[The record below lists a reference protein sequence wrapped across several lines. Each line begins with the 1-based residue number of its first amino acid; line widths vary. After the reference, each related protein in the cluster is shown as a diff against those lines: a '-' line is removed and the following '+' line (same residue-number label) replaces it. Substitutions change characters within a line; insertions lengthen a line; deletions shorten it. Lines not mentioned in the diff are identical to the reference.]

1 MKKLSLILTI
11 VSYALGGIAWL
22 LGLMTVVFNVCG
34 LWGPWH
40 LSGFAFIFYCF
51 IPVVPHIASFVVS
64 FFTGNKKG
72 KYITLNAISSGLTLF
87 WIFFTVF
94 ISSNWFYDY
103 I

>member
-11 VSYALGGIAWL
+11 VSYALGSIAWL

-40 LSGFAFIFYCF
+40 LAGFAFIFYCF